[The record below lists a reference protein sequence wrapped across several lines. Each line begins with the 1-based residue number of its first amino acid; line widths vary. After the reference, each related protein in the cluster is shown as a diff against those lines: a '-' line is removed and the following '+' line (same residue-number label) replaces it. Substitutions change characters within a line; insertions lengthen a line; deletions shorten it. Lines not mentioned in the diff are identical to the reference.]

1 LKKKYRFDIKL
12 MMADCEAN
20 YARICRIMPSVLL
33 KGVTGNSANNSE
45 ISAVSAHIIDKAHD
59 NISVDIDLATNKP
72 AKLSLSIAERCRF
85 TTMVNLQVLIDS
97 FVDIDGEPGCVNM
110 SIRLYHDV
118 NMAEVIACNHK
129 PNRLASYEYPNELMF
144 QPDEKAQQNRF
155 LSEWLGLCSKHGMS
169 SENMTS
175 KLYTAQNSAIIN
187 ADADHA
193 DTGNISTSKASAG
206 HSEQAVSLSIDALLL
221 GNRSLRT

>member
-1 LKKKYRFDIKL
+1 M

-33 KGVTGNSANNSE
+33 KGLTGNSANNSE
-45 ISAVSAHIIDKAHD
+45 SIISSAPAIDEAQD
-59 NISVDIDLATNKP
+59 NISFDIDLATNKP

-97 FVDIDGEPGCVNM
+97 FVDVDGESGCVNM

-169 SENMTS
+169 CESMTS
-175 KLYTAQNSAIIN
+175 GLYTPTNSAIN
-187 ADADHA
+187 HA
-193 DTGNISTSKASAG
+193 
-206 HSEQAVSLSIDALLL
+206 EQTVSPSIDALLV
-221 GNRSLRT
+221 GDRFLRK

>member
-1 LKKKYRFDIKL
+1 

-20 YARICRIMPSVLL
+20 YARLCRIMPSVLL
-33 KGVTGNSANNSE
+33 KGISNSAAS
-45 ISAVSAHIIDKAHD
+45 SSKSDTKATTYIDMARD
-59 NISVDIDLATNKP
+59 NIAFNIDLATNKP
-72 AKLSLSIAERCRF
+72 AKLTLSIAERCRF

-97 FVDIDGEPGCVNM
+97 FVDVDGESGCVNM

-169 SENMTS
+169 CESMTS
-175 KLYTAQNSAIIN
+175 GLYTPTNSAIN
-187 ADADHA
+187 HA
-193 DTGNISTSKASAG
+193 
-206 HSEQAVSLSIDALLL
+206 EQTVSPSIDALLV
-221 GNRSLRT
+221 GDRFLRK

>member
-1 LKKKYRFDIKL
+1 M

-20 YARICRIMPSVLL
+20 YARLCRIMPSVLL
-33 KGVTGNSANNSE
+33 KGITNTAASSSE
-45 ISAVSAHIIDKAHD
+45 SDIKATTDIDTARD
-59 NISVDIDLATNKP
+59 NIVFSIDLATNKP
-72 AKLSLSIAERCRF
+72 AKLTLSIAERCRF

-97 FVDIDGEPGCVNM
+97 FVDVDGESGCVNM

-155 LSEWLGLCSKHGMS
+155 LSKWLGLCSKHGMS
-169 SENMTS
+169 SESMTTG
-175 KLYTAQNSAIIN
+175 LYTPAKSVIN
-187 ADADHA
+187 PVD
-193 DTGNISTSKASAG
+193 AG
-206 HSEQAVSLSIDALLL
+206 HSEQTVSPSIDALLV

>member
-1 LKKKYRFDIKL
+1 M

-20 YARICRIMPSVLL
+20 YARLCRIMPSVLL
-33 KGVTGNSANNSE
+33 KGKTNTAASSSE
-45 ISAVSAHIIDKAHD
+45 SDIKATTDIDTARD
-59 NISVDIDLATNKP
+59 NIAFNIDLATNKP
-72 AKLSLSIAERCRF
+72 AKLTLSIAERCRF

-97 FVDIDGEPGCVNM
+97 FVDVDGESGCVNM

-169 SENMTS
+169 SESMTTG
-175 KLYTAQNSAIIN
+175 LYTPAKSVIN
-187 ADADHA
+187 PVD
-193 DTGNISTSKASAG
+193 AG
-206 HSEQAVSLSIDALLL
+206 HSEQTVSPSIDALLV

>member
-1 LKKKYRFDIKL
+1 LKKKYRFDIKM

-33 KGVTGNSANNSE
+33 KGLTGNSANNSE
-45 ISAVSAHIIDKAHD
+45 SIISSAPAIDEAQD
-59 NISVDIDLATNKP
+59 NISFDIDLATNKP

-97 FVDIDGEPGCVNM
+97 FVDVDGESGCVNM

-169 SENMTS
+169 SESMTTG
-175 KLYTAQNSAIIN
+175 LYTPASSTIT
-187 ADADHA
+187 DADHL
-193 DTGNISTSKASAG
+193 DTG
-206 HSEQAVSLSIDALLL
+206 HSEQQVSPSIDTLLV
-221 GNRSLRT
+221 GGRSLRT